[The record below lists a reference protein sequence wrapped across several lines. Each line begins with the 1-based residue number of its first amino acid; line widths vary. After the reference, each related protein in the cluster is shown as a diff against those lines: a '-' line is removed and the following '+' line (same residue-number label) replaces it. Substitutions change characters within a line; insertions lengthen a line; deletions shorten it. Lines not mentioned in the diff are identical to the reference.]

1 MPTHV
6 LTSAPP
12 SAPQTFGA
20 CLQAELAARCE
31 RNSRYSLRAFANF
44 LAVDHATL
52 SQLLR
57 GKRNMTAP
65 TIRRLGERIGLT
77 QDQIAHYLARGPD
90 LVRRVQQA
98 CDETELLS
106 VVGHWHMA
114 LRESK
119 YGKDVAGPLLEQIRT
134 GLRGTTPMPA
144 RQAGRN
150 MRNNCAGSIEK

>member
-1 MPTHV
+1 MPAHV

-12 SAPQTFGA
+12 SAPQTFRA
-20 CLQAELAARCE
+20 CLRAELAA
-31 RNSRYSLRAFANF
+31 LRTQFPLF
-44 LAVDHATL
+44 LARL
-52 SQLLR
+52 CQLPR
-57 GKRNMTAP
+57 
-65 TIRRLGERIGLT
+65 RIGLT

-106 VVGHWHMA
+106 VVDHWHMA

-119 YGKDVAGPLLEQIRT
+119 YGKDVAGALLEQIRT
-134 GLRGTTPMPA
+134 GLRGTAPMPA
-144 RQAGRN
+144 RQVGRN